1 MLRLTGARL
10 SLASRGAPRSALTV
24 YRAFSYPPTDAGE
37 DGASASS
44 SVSHQQS
51 LYTPT
56 QKHVMDKCK
65 EMHASIMPLNEKV
78 GLCDDFFEDP

>member
-1 MLRLTGARL
+1 L
-10 SLASRGAPRSALTV
+10 SLVSRRSPRSALIV

-78 GLCDDFFEDP
+78 GVYEHICEHPLF

>member
-1 MLRLTGARL
+1 MLRLTSARL
-10 SLASRGAPRSALTV
+10 SLVSRVSPRSALTV
-24 YRAFSYPPTDAGE
+24 YRAFSYPSTDAEE

-51 LYTPT
+51 LYTST
-56 QKHVMDKCK
+56 QKHVMEKCK

-78 GLCDDFFEDP
+78 GKFEK